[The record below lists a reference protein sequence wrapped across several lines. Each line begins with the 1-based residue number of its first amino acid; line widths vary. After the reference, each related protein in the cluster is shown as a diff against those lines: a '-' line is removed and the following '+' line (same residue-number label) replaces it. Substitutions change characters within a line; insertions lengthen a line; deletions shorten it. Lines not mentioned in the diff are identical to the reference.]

1 MSQDEVLERLRSAIA
16 NYQPTGLVDPE
27 REQAKAKVRE
37 RALSLLDYRA
47 RSRHELR
54 QRLLKAEYEPET
66 VEEVL
71 DDLQE
76 AGLLDDAAFAQEWVS
91 QRARRRGKSTRVLAR
106 ELRDKGVGAAE
117 RREALDQIS
126 EAEEEATARA
136 VARKKARGIR
146 GVPEGRHERDKDV
159 RRVLGALARRGFPE
173 GMSLALAREA
183 VEERYAELRAA

>member
-16 NYQPTGLVDPE
+16 NYQPTGLMDPE
-27 REQAKAKVRE
+27 REKAKATVRE

-76 AGLLDDAAFAQEWVS
+76 VGLLDDAVFAQEWVS

-106 ELRDKGVGAAE
+106 ELRDKGVGTAE

-136 VARKKARGIR
+136 VAKKKARGIR